1 MLSVQLWLLGTQHK
15 SYPAVPRAHG
25 PADMKEDGAPSAALP
40 LSVTQTTSNTL
51 RSTIAKLGKHQ
62 TMTMT
67 SVSRSTGRS
76 DKAKRAQG
84 NQLGNV
90 LVELLLAVLWVIA
103 GCCCRA
109 A

>member
-1 MLSVQLWLLGTQHK
+1 
-15 SYPAVPRAHG
+15 
-25 PADMKEDGAPSAALP
+25 MKEDGGPSAALA
-40 LSVTQTTSNTL
+40 LSVTQNTSNTL
-51 RSTIAKLGKHQ
+51 RSTTAKLGKHQ

-84 NQLGNV
+84 NQQCSV
-90 LVELLLAVLWVIA
+90 FVVQSPAVLWVTV